1 MGSLLPI
8 LDLNA
13 SPNGPQSA
21 PNSALDAAMMAL
33 KVPKIEP
40 KAEPYDERMETTT
53 TPQPQQSQQP
63 LDPSPSSDIFPDSQ
77 ITPFFD
83 QSQTPP
89 SQTSIV
95 PPDQENVFSEFHR
108 ISELFHTAF
117 AKGSQNCNGDE
128 NGVVLDPES
137 GAIVPVS
144 QEENQLA
151 EVVQRKKYRQRSNEL
166 VRVTDLSDEDHRYF
180 REVVRKTRMLYDSIR
195 IISVAEEDK
204 KNPGQGRR
212 TRGDLRAASVLRD
225 RGLWLNRDK
234 RIVGSIPG
242 VYVGDLFFF
251 RMELCVV
258 GIHGQVQAGI
268 DYLPGSQSSNRE
280 PIATSIIVSG
290 GYEDDEDAGD
300 VIIYTGHGGQDK
312 FNRQCA
318 HQKLEGG
325 NLALER
331 SMHYG
336 IEVRVIR
343 GKKIHGAVSSKVYVY
358 DGLYRILET
367 WLDVGKS
374 GFGVYKFKLLRIE
387 GQPEMGSSILK
398 FAEGLRSRPLTVRP
412 RGYLSMDISQNKE
425 KIPVFL
431 FNDIDSDQDPLYY
444 DYLTTPAFPTH
455 VYQQSAHGTGC
466 ECVVSCSENCF
477 CAMKNGGEFPYDQN
491 GFLLRGKPV
500 IFECGTFCRCPPR
513 CRNRVTQNGLTNRLE
528 VFRSRETGW
537 GVRSLDL
544 IHAGAFICEY
554 TGVILT
560 REQAQIFSMN
570 GDSLIYPHRFSDRW
584 TEWGDLSQIYPD
596 YVRPA
601 FPAIPPLDFAMDVSK
616 MRNVAC
622 YMSQSTTPNVMVQLV
637 LYDHNNLMFP
647 HLMLFAMENIPPL
660 RELSLDYG
668 VAEEWTG
675 KLAICN

>member
-33 KVPKIEP
+33 KSPKLNL
-40 KAEPYDERMETTT
+40 K
-53 TPQPQQSQQP
+53 
-63 LDPSPSSDIFPDSQ
+63 PSPTTSGWRLLLLLNPNNPNSPWIP
-77 ITPFFD
+77 
-83 QSQTPP
+83 SQTPP

-117 AKGSQNCNGDE
+117 AKGSQNCDGDE
-128 NGVVLDPES
+128 DGVVLNPES

-151 EVVQRKKYRQRSNEL
+151 EVVQRKKYPQRSNEL
-166 VRVTDLSDEDHRYF
+166 VRVTDLSDEDH
-180 REVVRKTRMLYDSIR
+180 
-195 IISVAEEDK
+195 
-204 KNPGQGRR
+204 
-212 TRGDLRAASVLRD
+212 
-225 RGLWLNRDK
+225 

-544 IHAGAFICEY
+544 IHADGQNGEIY
-554 TGVILT
+554 LRYILIMC
-560 REQAQIFSMN
+560 AQ
-570 GDSLIYPHRFSDRW
+570 L
-584 TEWGDLSQIYPD
+584 
-596 YVRPA
+596 